1 LKWIT
6 EAVRRA
12 YGVAPVIQPSLAA
25 SLPDAVW
32 ARTLGVPSVLVPYAN
47 ADESNHAPN
56 ENLDLEKFYAGI
68 TRSLSVLEPL
78 GKMGRAA

>member
-1 LKWIT
+1 
-6 EAVRRA
+6 VRRA
-12 YGVAPVIQPSLAA
+12 YGVEPVIQPSLGA

-32 ARTLGVPSVLVPYAN
+32 TRTLGVPSVLVPYVD

-56 ENLDLEKFYAGI
+56 ENLGLEKFYAGI
-68 TRSLSVLEPL
+68 KCSLSVLETL